1 MGVQT
6 SYTLGFLPHDGKCFW
21 RGAELF
27 WRGWFMNKWK
37 VDQAVKNVKPVN
49 GDFKNGA
56 QITVENIGQL
66 PMPTTVLMTFKDGT
80 TQTVKL
86 PVEVWKRNTE
96 WTFQIDSNKE
106 VTNVK
111 LDPQSIVPDINPKN
125 NFWPAN

>member
-1 MGVQT
+1 MVLARLVYEQVESRSG
-6 SYTLGFLPHDGKCFW
+6 GEKCETCQW
-21 RGAELF
+21 RF
-27 WRGWFMNKWK
+27 
-37 VDQAVKNVKPVN
+37 Q
-49 GDFKNGA
+49 NGA